1 MVDTELHVFE
11 WPTCSAAALSS
22 LAIDDVPL
30 VFDLDGTLI
39 KEDSASMLWAAA
51 IGHSW
56 KMLQDPPRFV
66 GLGRHELAVAI
77 KDWVVRVLPNVADVL
92 DRAVINPNVVS
103 FAKAAQAQGR
113 PIWLVS
119 GTMQPVADYFALRLA
134 QQWDLSFAVVRGS
147 QWPVNLISKHK
158 ASWLCEAAPNGFDYV
173 GDHLRHDRPIW
184 ATARAG
190 FWVATKGATSAIA
203 LQERR

>member
-1 MVDTELHVFE
+1 MVDTEFHVFE
-11 WPTCSAAALSS
+11 WPTCSAVAPSS

-92 DRAVINPNVVS
+92 DRAVVNPNVVS
-103 FAKAAQAQGR
+103 FAKKAAKAQGEG
-113 PIWLVS
+113 PFGWF
-119 GTMQPVADYFALRLA
+119 QALCSLW
-134 QQWDLSFAVVRGS
+134 QIIL
-147 QWPVNLISKHK
+147 P
-158 ASWLCEAAPNGFDYV
+158 
-173 GDHLRHDRPIW
+173 
-184 ATARAG
+184 
-190 FWVATKGATSAIA
+190 
-203 LQERR
+203 